1 MQGNPMSRIKNM
13 NLSSKIFI
21 SMLLGGIAGGL
32 LNFLG
37 TPEWSQIWLIDGAF
51 RVVGQVFISLL
62 KMLVVPLVFVSL
74 ICGVSSLADPKMLG
88 RVGGKTIALYLLTTG
103 IAVTLALTAAVVFQP
118 GIGVD
123 AVNLVEKEIA
133 EVTPFT
139 QVLIDMVPNNP
150 IAAMADAKMLPIIFF
165 AVLLGLSITLSGEA
179 GKRISSW
186 FQDFNTVIMKLVAIV
201 MSVAPYGV
209 FALIASM
216 AATSNGAD
224 FMAVGKYIVLVIA
237 VLLFHALVVYPS
249 LLVLLT
255 RLNPRMFLYKMRA
268 AMMFAFST
276 ASSNATI
283 PVTLESVVKRVGVS
297 NKIASFTVPL
307 GATINMDGTAIMQGI
322 ATGFIAQFYGIDLS
336 IAQYLMVV
344 VMVIMASIGTAGVP
358 SVGLVL
364 LAGVLAQVGL
374 PEEGIALILGVDRL
388 LDMIRTTVNI
398 TGDATVTT
406 IVAKSEGEL
415 DEAVFR
421 DPKAGRAFETG
432 RKIE

>member
-1 MQGNPMSRIKNM
+1 MLRIKNM
-13 NLSSKIFI
+13 NLSSKIFV
-21 SMLLGGIAGGL
+21 SMLLGGITGGL
-32 LNFLG
+32 LNIFG

-88 RVGGKTIALYLLTTG
+88 RVGGKTIILYLVTTG

-123 AVNLVEKEIA
+123 PVNLVEKEIA

-150 IAAMADAKMLPIIFF
+150 IAAMADAKMLPIIVF

-179 GKRISSW
+179 GKRVSSW
-186 FQDFNTVIMKLVAIV
+186 FQDFNKVIMKLVAIV
-201 MSVAPYGV
+201 MNVAPYGV
-209 FALIASM
+209 FALIANM
-216 AATSNGAD
+216 AATSNGGD
-224 FMAVGKYIVLVIA
+224 FMAVGKYIVLVIV
-237 VLLFHALVVYPS
+237 VLLFHGLVVYPS

-283 PVTLESVVKRVGVS
+283 PVTLESVEKRVGVS

-388 LDMIRTTVNI
+388 LDMIRTVVNI

-421 DPKAGRAFETG
+421 DPQAGQVFETG
-432 RKIE
+432 RKIA